1 MNKII
6 IFFGLLFILNACQST
21 KDAFTLK
28 KNNSAD
34 EFLVEKK
41 SPLVVP
47 PDFDKLP
54 SPSENKDDTNLN
66 QDASIKELVDK
77 SKKNASSKKKDKP
90 KNRSIENIILE
101 KIK

>member
-41 SPLVVP
+41 SPLVLP
-47 PDFDKLP
+47 PDYGKLP
-54 SPSENKDDTNLN
+54 QPDSKQSNQSQKDEVDIKTLLSDDKNLTSKEDKNLKPS
-66 QDASIKELVDK
+66 
-77 SKKNASSKKKDKP
+77 
-90 KNRSIENIILE
+90 SIEDTVLN